1 MKTNDEA
8 LLKIKY
14 SVLRAV
20 SKLAFEGK
28 LEEERDNIPFK
39 LIPGPKAQF
48 RCCVYKE
55 REIIRQRIR
64 LAEGK
69 CPSDKQSDNIIQVIS
84 SACEECPITRFV
96 VTDNCQK
103 CMGKACQNACNF
115 GAISIGRDRAHID
128 PGICKECGRCAQAC
142 PYNAIAELI
151 RPCRRACPVDAITMD
166 PETGICQID
175 EKKCIQCGACV
186 RSCPFGAISSKVY
199 VVQVIEAI
207 KAGKKVVAMVAPAA
221 EGEFGQD
228 ITMESW
234 RTALKKVGFADMVE
248 VAAGADMTAAYE
260 AMEWAEAFKEGK
272 KMTTSC
278 CPAFVN
284 MIKKHYPTLIDNMS
298 TTVSPM
304 CAVSRMLKGI
314 DPETITVFIGPCMA
328 KKSEA
333 ADKSIENNANYV
345 LTFGEAIEM
354 LRGKDVELEPAEETK
369 QEGSVFGKRFGNGG
383 GVTNAV
389 IECLKE
395 KGESTDVKVA
405 RCSGAAEVK
414 KALLLLKVG
423 RLPEDFIEGMMC
435 HQETKPG
442 SVFGKRFGNGG
453 GVTNAVIECFKER
466 GESADVKVARC
477 SGAAEVKKALLLLK
491 VGRLPEDF
499 IEGMMCQGG
508 CVGGPS
514 NMKQEMAFKKDRDA
528 VIAKA
533 DGRGVWENLK
543 NYDMD
548 SFSMHRSYEKP
559 EA

>member
-14 SVLRAV
+14 NVLHEVA
-20 SKLAFEGK
+20 KLAFAGE
-28 LEEERDNIPFK
+28 LEENRDEIPFK

-55 REIIRQRIR
+55 REIIRQRVR

-69 CPSDKQSDNIIQVIS
+69 CPSNVHSDNMIQVIS

-115 GAISIGRDRAHID
+115 GAISMGRDRAHID
-128 PGICKECGRCAQAC
+128 PGKCKECGKCSQAC

-151 RPCRRACPVDAITMD
+151 RPCRRACPVDAIDMD
-166 PETGICQID
+166 LETGICRID
-175 EKKCIQCGACV
+175 ESKCIQCGACV
-186 RSCPFGAISSKVY
+186 RSCPFGAITTKVFI
-199 VVQVIEAI
+199 VHVINEI

-221 EGEFGQD
+221 EGEFGAD
-228 ITMESW
+228 ITMGSW
-234 RTALKKVGFADMVE
+234 RTALKKVGFTDMVE
-248 VAAGADMTAAYE
+248 VAVGGDMTAAYE
-260 AMEWAEAFKEGK
+260 AMEWAEAYKEGK

-284 MIKKHYPTLIDNMS
+284 MIRKHYPALIENMS

-304 CAVSRMLKGI
+304 VAVSRMLKAK
-314 DPETITVFIGPCMA
+314 DPETVTVFIGPCMA

-333 ADKSIENNANYV
+333 ADKSIEGNADYV
-345 LTFGEAIEM
+345 LTFGEAIELM
-354 LRGKDVELEPAEETK
+354 GAKDVKLEPEEYAD

-389 IECLKE
+389 IQCLKE
-395 KGESTDVKVA
+395 QGQSTDIKVA
-405 RCSGAAEVK
+405 KCSGPADVK
-414 KALLLLKVG
+414 KALLL
-423 RLPEDFIEGMMC
+423 M
-435 HQETKPG
+435 
-442 SVFGKRFGNGG
+442 
-453 GVTNAVIECFKER
+453 
-466 GESADVKVARC
+466 
-477 SGAAEVKKALLLLK
+477 K

-514 NMKQEMAFKKDRDA
+514 NLKQEVVWKKDRDA
-528 VIAKA
+528 LISKA
-533 DGRGVWENLK
+533 DGRVVWENLK

-548 SFSMHRSYEKP
+548 SFSMHRSFAKKEDAENK
-559 EA
+559 